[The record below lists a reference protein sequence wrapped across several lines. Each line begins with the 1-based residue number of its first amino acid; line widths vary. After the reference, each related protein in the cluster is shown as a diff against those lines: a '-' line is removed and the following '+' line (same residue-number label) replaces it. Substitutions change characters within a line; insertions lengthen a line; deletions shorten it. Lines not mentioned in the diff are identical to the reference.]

1 MSQSEYLPYGRQTID
16 DDDINAV
23 IEVLRSDWLTTG
35 PKVSE
40 FEQVFAE
47 FIGTTEAV
55 AVSSGTAALHASMHA
70 LGISQGDEV
79 ILSPLTFV
87 SSANCVVF
95 EGGTPVFADVDPNT
109 LLLDPKKVASKIT
122 PLTKAII
129 AVDYAGQPCDYN
141 ALSEISKQHDIP
153 VVSDSCHALGATYN
167 GNRTGTLALL
177 NVFSLHPVKHITSG
191 EGGVVT
197 TNDTELAKSMR
208 KFRNHG
214 INLEHGNRKIWE
226 YEVTDLGYN
235 YRISDM
241 QCALAISQLQKL
253 PNFIKRRREIA
264 SLYNSAFENIL
275 EFQPLDVRPEVQ
287 HSYHLY
293 VVKIDT
299 EKLGRDRLNIFTEI
313 RDQYIGAN
321 VHYIPIHLHSFYR
334 KKFGT
339 GPGLCPIAESA
350 YNQII
355 SLPIFPSM
363 TDEDVNRVINAIL
376 RLRNL

>member
-141 ALSEISKQHDIP
+141 ALSEIGKQHDIP

-167 GNRTGTLALL
+167 GNRAGTLALL
-177 NVFSLHPVKHITSG
+177 SVFSLHPVKHITSG

-197 TNDTELAKSMR
+197 TNDTKLAKSMR

-214 INLEHGNRKIWE
+214 INLEHRNRKNWE

-235 YRISDM
+235 YRITDM

-264 SLYNSAFENIL
+264 SLYNSAFENIS

>member
-1 MSQSEYLPYGRQTID
+1 
-16 DDDINAV
+16 
-23 IEVLRSDWLTTG
+23 
-35 PKVSE
+35 
-40 FEQVFAE
+40 
-47 FIGTTEAV
+47 
-55 AVSSGTAALHASMHA
+55 
-70 LGISQGDEV
+70 
-79 ILSPLTFV
+79 
-87 SSANCVVF
+87 
-95 EGGTPVFADVDPNT
+95 
-109 LLLDPKKVASKIT
+109 
-122 PLTKAII
+122 
-129 AVDYAGQPCDYN
+129 
-141 ALSEISKQHDIP
+141 
-153 VVSDSCHALGATYN
+153 
-167 GNRTGTLALL
+167 
-177 NVFSLHPVKHITSG
+177 
-191 EGGVVT
+191 
-197 TNDTELAKSMR
+197 
-208 KFRNHG
+208 
-214 INLEHGNRKIWE
+214 
-226 YEVTDLGYN
+226 
-235 YRISDM
+235 M